1 MAFDGLLSQI
11 ANPQMADIA
20 GAIDFRQK
28 RLQEE
33 QQRQKDA
40 KMKELMG
47 QAIPH
52 LREGSVL
59 QQMAQEDPERFMMF
73 TKAVGIPIDQAG
85 QIDQMSKDVRQ
96 ISKIMATDPEGAI
109 SYADSLAAE
118 REKMGLDTTKIRG
131 WVDLARTDSGK
142 AGRAMTM
149 LDQTLNSDLIAA
161 EKEAARKV
169 EMENK
174 KFGLDERQVA
184 AQEKRANS
192 MTPFEAAQVKHWN
205 DTASSDG
212 GGLSADAI
220 ELFADRLLNGEQPNK
235 VLANLGRGA
244 QGAADLRAVQNRLA
258 EKAKARGIDAN
269 KILQNTQ
276 NTYADNRT
284 FLELG
289 AREGKIAPRV
299 MEANSFAK
307 IALDASDK
315 VPRES
320 FVPWNK
326 LSQYTDKQLS
336 DPKLAALHAATQSL
350 VNAYASAVGGGVM
363 TEGNRQEANRML
375 YDAQGP
381 DAYKAVV
388 NQMLVETQAALDS
401 PKLVREHMHAEGNK
415 ASDAGKET
423 AAQRFERLKG
433 GH

>member
-1 MAFDGLLSQI
+1 MPNGIAQALGGFSAGLQG
-11 ANPQMADIA
+11 N
-20 GAIDFRQK
+20 GAQYS
-28 RLQEE
+28 
-33 QQRQKDA
+33 A
-40 KMKELMG
+40 
-47 QAIPH
+47 
-52 LREGSVL
+52 
-59 QQMAQEDPERFMMF
+59 
-73 TKAVGIPIDQAG
+73 
-85 QIDQMSKDVRQ
+85 
-96 ISKIMATDPEGAI
+96 
-109 SYADSLAAE
+109 
-118 REKMGLDTTKIRG
+118 
-131 WVDLARTDSGK
+131 
-142 AGRAMTM
+142 M
-149 LDQTLNSDLIAA
+149 LDQREALDREKRMQNEALSHERLKAMVQDSYGVKTLLESGKTDAA
-161 EKEAARKV
+161 LKLLKNRIDHINKLGGDPTDTKSVYDQLVSGDPTQFAAAQKTLTDVVDAGVAGGLWAPPQKKEDSL
-169 EMENK
+169 EYK
-174 KFGLDERQVA
+174 KFENEKDQFNKEIALRERQTA

-192 MTPFEAAQVKHWN
+192 MTPFESAQVKHWN

-212 GGLSADAI
+212 GGLSQDAI

-258 EKAKARGIDAN
+258 EKAKAGGIDAG

-336 DPKLAALHAATQSL
+336 DPKLAAMHAATQSL

-381 DAYKAVV
+381 EAYKAVV

-415 ASDAGKET
+415 GHDTGKET
-423 AAQRFERLKG
+423 AAQRFARLKG